1 MKTNYEIEGE
11 QMVYRM
17 PRDVDHHCAGEISK
31 EMDRMIENH
40 GVRRLVLDFS
50 DTDFMDSSGI
60 GVVIGRSRRLHFFQ
74 GEIVVQ
80 NLSERVG
87 RIFQAS
93 GLNKIVKQMV

>member
-1 MKTNYEIEGE
+1 MEMNYEIEGE
-11 QMVYRM
+11 QMIYRM
-17 PRDVDHHCAGEISK
+17 PKDVDHHCAGVIGK

-80 NLSERVG
+80 NLSERVA